1 MTEDLSGF
9 ISLLVKMAALEKS
22 KDHLEES
29 PRDQSDSGV
38 FIRLSILVALGS
50 LWLQLYLTL
59 LKIWAG
65 ESYYAYAWFV
75 PPLLVFLFIQR
86 WQENANWVSTTRVH
100 RLYFPAALLIFPTLI
115 FIRSV
120 EGVDPTW
127 RPPMI
132 LHAGIVT
139 LVTLGLL
146 KLVGGKDLVLGMLPV
161 VIFGLSAIPYPFQV
175 ESDVIGT
182 LTGWVVEAA
191 GVALHLLG
199 RPVLV
204 VGSMIEYHGTKVEV
218 TEGCSGIQSFHSLI
232 MVSLYFGEFFRL
244 AVLRRIF
251 LTASAC
257 LVAIVINIGRAIS
270 LAEIRFRQGEEKF
283 DSLHDP
289 VGHIA
294 FAVGGVLLLILARL
308 LISTKKGRKAV
319 FRVSKSNSKPTRSR

>member
-1 MTEDLSGF
+1 MTNGEP
-9 ISLLVKMAALEKS
+9 S
-22 KDHLEES
+22 KDDCEENA
-29 PRDQSDSGV
+29 PGQSDSGTFV
-38 FIRLSILVALGS
+38 RLSILVALGS
-50 LWLQLYLTL
+50 LWLHLYVTL
-59 LKIWAG
+59 LGIWTDG
-65 ESYYAYAWFV
+65 SYYDYAWFV
-75 PPLLVFLFIQR
+75 PPLLVLLFYQR
-86 WQENANWVSTTRVH
+86 WQENADQFFTPQSDRFFAV
-100 RLYFPAALLIFPTLI
+100 AALLIFPALI

-146 KLVGGKDLVLGMLPV
+146 KLLGGKDLVFKMLPV
-161 VIFGLSAIPYPFQV
+161 VIFGLSAIPYPY
-175 ESDVIGT
+175 EIETDVIGV
-182 LTGWVVEAA
+182 LTGWVVESA
-191 GVALHLLG
+191 GVILHLLG

-204 VGSMIEYHGTKVEV
+204 LGSIIEYRETKVEV

-244 AVLRRIF
+244 TVFRRIF

-257 LVAIVINIGRAIS
+257 VVAIIINIGRAVS

-294 FAVGGVLLLILARL
+294 FAVGGVLLLVLARF
-308 LISTKKGRKAV
+308 LISTKRRKTV
-319 FRVSKSNSKPTRSR
+319 SRVSKSSSKPAPSE